1 MPTYTEAEQFLKA
14 VFADW
19 EGRAVFAHS
28 VSPRG
33 MTHFRDIAPLDVMR
47 DCYWS
52 VAAFPD
58 DGSAHRTTARASGVR
73 ALVID
78 DVGTKVAPGAVLL
91 ALGSPTA
98 AVETS
103 AGNYQWA
110 YRLAKPV
117 AVGDWAGFFAG
128 VEVLVGQKLEGRD
141 AVHLF
146 RLPMGLNTK
155 KGRGRFAVRL
165 AELNAL
171 TELDPAGVLHRCV
184 VAAGAPGASSSGPGP
199 SSSSSSSSSGP
210 EPRIRDIKNFMKLI
224 PNPDVDYDAW
234 IARAHQVKALALD
247 EASGEEAFDL
257 WSRKSAAK
265 YDAAETARRWATV
278 RPSRTAGMGLLAD
291 AEAAD
296 PAGFARVM
304 NREAGAAFDDDP
316 PPPPPPLPSSS
327 GGGGGGGTTHVDMAE
342 AIIGRER
349 GTLGWLSNASSRWAG
364 FDPVM
369 GRWVVEEHDAL
380 MRAAVRDAVH
390 HERAV
395 AAPAAAKR
403 MAEAKWRGAVQGL
416 LVRERRLL
424 LPFERFDAE
433 LDVFGVPGGV
443 VRLGSGGIVEEAGT
457 ASQMVS
463 KTMAVRPAPRGV
475 RGVAWERFLDDFT
488 MGDAE
493 LRAWWQAFCGYCLT
507 GWTNHHAV
515 VFVYGPGGN
524 GKSVFLDT
532 LAAVMGGYHR
542 RAPHTLFME
551 SIGHKHMA
559 SVADLVG
566 SRLVTT
572 PDVPSRASW
581 DLGLVKSLTGG
592 GAFKAQFMRENWFE
606 FVPQFKL
613 VLPGNEKPDF
623 GGSVDK
629 AVRRRFW
636 LVPALHAPK
645 TININLVDTLKLELP
660 AVLRWMLDGWEAYN
674 MFGGFP
680 PCRMIERET
689 KEYLDEMDVFG
700 KWLQGLV
707 KAPGDMTRH
716 RVGDL
721 WSSWDAFRAAEG
733 SWKASPAKKQ
743 ELTTK
748 LREAGFEIGRDNK
761 GAYVD
766 QISIMKSTE
775 VF

>member
-1 MPTYTEAEQFLKA
+1 MTTYIEAEQFLQA
-14 VFADW
+14 VFPEYLTRGIFANLNP
-19 EGRAVFAHS
+19 AVH
-28 VSPRG
+28 
-33 MTHFRDIAPLDVMR
+33 TRDLAGLDIRR

-52 VAAFPD
+52 IAAFPA
-58 DGSAHRTTARASGVR
+58 GTERTKDKATDVR

-78 DVGTKVAPGAVLL
+78 DVGTKVAEGAVVL
-91 ALGSPTA
+91 ALGAPTA
-98 AVETS
+98 VVETS
-103 AGNYQWA
+103 LGNFQWV
-110 YRLAKPV
+110 YRLAAPV
-117 AVGDWAGFFAG
+117 AVADWGGFFAG
-128 VEVLVGQKLEGRD
+128 VEALIGQKLEGRD

-146 RLPMGLNTK
+146 RLPLGVNTK
-155 KGRGRFAVRL
+155 KGRGGFRVR
-165 AELNAL
+165 L
-171 TELDPAGVLHRCV
+171 TELNPLIKLSPGGSASPPA
-184 VAAGAPGASSSGPGP
+184 AGPGP
-199 SSSSSSSSSGP
+199 SAGP
-210 EPRIRDIKNFMKLI
+210 EPRVRDIRGLVALL
-224 PNPDVDYDAW
+224 PNDLGVDREVW
-234 IARAHQVKALALD
+234 VVRAHQIRALAID
-247 EASGEEAFDL
+247 DGEGEAAFDA
-257 WSRKSAAK
+257 WSQKHGT
-265 YDAAETARRWATV
+265 YDAAETQRVWDSLHDIRI
-278 RPSRTAGMGLLAD
+278 SGLGLLAD

-296 PAGFARVM
+296 AAGFARIM
-304 NREAGAAFDDDP
+304 NAEARVVFDDNPPAP
-316 PPPPPPLPSSS
+316 PPAGPA
-327 GGGGGGGTTHVDMAE
+327 GGGVGGLTHVDMAE
-342 AIIGRER
+342 VIIGAER

-364 FDPVM
+364 FDTVM
-369 GRWVVEEHDAL
+369 GRWVMEEHDAL
-380 MRAAVRDAVH
+380 MRAAVRDEVHRARLAAV
-390 HERAV
+390 EPKDAR
-395 AAPAAAKR
+395 R

-416 LVRERRLL
+416 LVRERRLM
-424 LPFERFDAE
+424 LPFERFDAD
-433 LDVFGVPGGV
+433 LDTFGVPGGV
-443 VRLGSGGIVEEAGT
+443 VRLGAGGIVEESGR

-463 KTMAVRPAPRGV
+463 KAMAVRPAPRGM

-488 MGDAE
+488 MGNAE

-623 GGSVDK
+623 GGSVD
-629 AVRRRFW
+629 AAIRRRFW
-636 LVPALHAPK
+636 LVPALHVPK

-680 PCRMIERET
+680 PYKLIERET
-689 KEYLDEMDVFG
+689 ASYMNEMDIFG
-700 KWLQGLV
+700 RWMGSIV
-707 KAPGDMTRH
+707 KSPGDRTKYRI
-716 RVGDL
+716 GDL
-721 WSSWDAFRAAEG
+721 WSQWDAFRASEG
-733 SWKASPAKKQ
+733 SWKAAPVNKEALSR
-743 ELTTK
+743 K
-748 LREAGFEIGRDNK
+748 LKEAGFAVDRDKN

-766 QISIMKSTE
+766 EISVTKSTD